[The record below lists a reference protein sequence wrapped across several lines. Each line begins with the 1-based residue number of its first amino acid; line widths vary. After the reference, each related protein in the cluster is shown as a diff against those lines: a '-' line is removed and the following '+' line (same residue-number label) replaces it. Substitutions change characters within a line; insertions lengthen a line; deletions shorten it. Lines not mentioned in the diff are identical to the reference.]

1 MKYRKGELFCA
12 VLNCTSRDYSS
23 ARSLLE
29 FKPQV
34 VTVFSNEKK
43 NTEST
48 WYGIHKPK
56 YGLSEYLTSKAR
68 YYSFFMSI
76 YIICLNDNII
86 ITNFIN

>member
-34 VTVFSNEKK
+34 VTVFSNEKRTP
-43 NTEST
+43 NQ
-48 WYGIHKPK
+48 
-56 YGLSEYLTSKAR
+56 LDLV
-68 YYSFFMSI
+68 FNN
-76 YIICLNDNII
+76 LNMD
-86 ITNFIN
+86 

>member
-34 VTVFSNEKK
+34 ITVSSNEKRTPNQLDLVFNNL
-43 NTEST
+43 NT
-48 WYGIHKPK
+48 
-56 YGLSEYLTSKAR
+56 
-68 YYSFFMSI
+68 
-76 YIICLNDNII
+76 D
-86 ITNFIN
+86 

>member
-34 VTVFSNEKK
+34 TTVSSNEKRTP
-43 NTEST
+43 NQ
-48 WYGIHKPK
+48 
-56 YGLSEYLTSKAR
+56 LDLV
-68 YYSFFMSI
+68 FNN
-76 YIICLNDNII
+76 LNMD
-86 ITNFIN
+86 

>member
-34 VTVFSNEKK
+34 ITVSSNEKRIPNQLDTVFTNH
-43 NTEST
+43 NT
-48 WYGIHKPK
+48 
-56 YGLSEYLTSKAR
+56 
-68 YYSFFMSI
+68 
-76 YIICLNDNII
+76 D
-86 ITNFIN
+86 

>member
-43 NTEST
+43 RIPNQLDTVFTNQNT
-48 WYGIHKPK
+48 
-56 YGLSEYLTSKAR
+56 
-68 YYSFFMSI
+68 
-76 YIICLNDNII
+76 D
-86 ITNFIN
+86 

>member
-1 MKYRKGELFCA
+1 MKYKKGELFCA

-43 NTEST
+43 EYRINLIRYSPTKIRTE
-48 WYGIHKPK
+48 WIPN
-56 YGLSEYLTSKAR
+56 EP
-68 YYSFFMSI
+68 
-76 YIICLNDNII
+76 C
-86 ITNFIN
+86 

>member
-1 MKYRKGELFCA
+1 MKYKKGELFCA

-43 NTEST
+43 RIPNQLDTVFTNQNT
-48 WYGIHKPK
+48 
-56 YGLSEYLTSKAR
+56 
-68 YYSFFMSI
+68 
-76 YIICLNDNII
+76 D
-86 ITNFIN
+86 